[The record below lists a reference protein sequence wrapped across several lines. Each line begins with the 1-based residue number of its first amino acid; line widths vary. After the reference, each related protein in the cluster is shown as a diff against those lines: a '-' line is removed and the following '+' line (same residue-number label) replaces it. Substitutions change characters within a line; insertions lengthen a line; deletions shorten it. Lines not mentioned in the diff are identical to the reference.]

1 MPHLTLEYS
10 ANVRE
15 TSFRE
20 TTDLGPLFSRLHA
33 LLSEAAGIDIR
44 NCKSRARPA
53 DDYLVAEGDECDAFV
68 HLDIRFL
75 DGRSAEVKRAV
86 GIQALEILREC
97 FATAAAAPA
106 LQITV
111 EVRDI
116 DRHAYFK
123 HPPSSIEPK
132 E

>member
-15 TSFRE
+15 AK
-20 TTDLGPLFSRLHA
+20 DLGPLFLRLHT
-33 LLSEAAGIDIR
+33 LLSETAGIDIR

-53 DDYLVAEGDECDAFV
+53 DDYMVAEGGERDAFV
-68 HLDIRFL
+68 HLEIRFL
-75 DGRSAEVKRAV
+75 DGRPAEVKSAA
-86 GIQALEILREC
+86 GIRSLDLLREW
-97 FATAAAAPA
+97 FAESDSVLA

-116 DRHAYFK
+116 KRNAYFK